1 MDQHRPGRRGVARR
15 PARLIAVDMAR
26 NRRPA
31 PTLARERELLAAG
44 ARRVA
49 GVDEVGRGAL
59 AGPVAVGIVVVD
71 AVTADPPEG
80 LADSKVLTALRRERL
95 EPVVGRWC
103 VAHAVG
109 WAEPGEIDEV
119 GIVAALGLAGARAVA
134 SLAQRPDA
142 VILDGN
148 LDWLTPALGEGG
160 PGVHLMVGGDATCA
174 SVSAGSVLAKVARD
188 RLMVDLAARHRDY
201 RWDSN
206 KGYGSAAHRAA
217 IARWGPTAHHRLS
230 WRLGPA
236 AD

>member
-1 MDQHRPGRRGVARR
+1 MDQHRAGRRGVARR
-15 PARLIAVDMAR
+15 PAKLTATDMAR
-26 NRRPA
+26 ERRPA
-31 PTLARERELLAAG
+31 PTLALEKELLVAG

-59 AGPVAVGIVVVD
+59 AGPVAVGVVVVD
-71 AVTADPPEG
+71 AVTIGSPEG
-80 LADSKVLTALRRERL
+80 LADSKVLSAIRRERL
-95 EPVVGRWC
+95 EPAIVRWC
-103 VAHAVG
+103 AAHAVG

-148 LDWLTPALGEGG
+148 LDWLTPALGAGG
-160 PGVHLMVGGDATCA
+160 PDVHLVVGGDATCA
-174 SVSAGSVLAKVARD
+174 SVSAASVLAKVARD
-188 RLMVDLAARHRDY
+188 RLMIDLASRHRDY
-201 RWDSN
+201 RWEAN

-217 IARWGPTAHHRLS
+217 IARCGPTAHHRLS